1 MTEETFIVKKD
12 FGLGTLRDAA
22 LAIRQDVFVTEQN
35 VPLALE
41 LDDLDDETTHYV
53 GFVGDQAV
61 ATARVA
67 VNPATNNWH
76 IQRVATDRQFRGHGY
91 AAKVMQTIIADARAN
106 HAKTLDL
113 GAQITALG
121 FYEKLGF
128 IGEGEIFMDA
138 GIQHRNM
145 ILILK

>member
-1 MTEETFIVKKD
+1 MTEEIFTVKKA
-12 FGLGTLRDAA
+12 FGLGNVRDDA
-22 LAIRQDVFVTEQN
+22 LAIRQAVFVAEQN
-35 VPLALE
+35 VPLDLE
-41 LDDLDDETTHYV
+41 LDDLDDQTTHYV
-53 GFVGDQAV
+53 GYVGDHAA

-67 VNPATNNWH
+67 VNAETANWH
-76 IQRVATDRQFRGHGY
+76 IQRVATDKRYRGHGY
-91 AAKVMQTIIADARAN
+91 AAKIMQAIIADAQAE

-128 IGEGEIFMDA
+128 VGEGDLFMDA

-145 ILILK
+145 VLTLD